1 MNRISTLLLL
11 SLLLCTKASGHPV
24 FADAMK
30 QQLRL
35 QKVECEAC
43 HGKDEQYQLR
53 NGLGLRFEA
62 ELPKSLTWQYHSVL
76 AMGDPDAIRSH
87 ERAMAKSF
95 SLILLKVGQQ
105 PLGDATL
112 MEQIQAGELEGIHP
126 TR

>member
-1 MNRISTLLLL
+1 MNRLSTLVLL
-11 SLLLCTKASGHPV
+11 SLLLSAKVSSHPV

-30 QQLRL
+30 NQLRL
-35 QKVECEAC
+35 QEVECIAC
-43 HGKDEQYQLR
+43 HGKDEQYHLR

-76 AMGDPDAIRSH
+76 AMGDPDAIRSQ

-105 PLGDATL
+105 PLGNATL
-112 MEQIQAGELEGIHP
+112 MDQIKAGELEGIRP
-126 TR
+126 YR